1 MTVQR
6 TEDFRPD
13 RESGKHNDLA
23 EEIDGILG
31 WFFFAEAQFQEGGGG
46 LVGLRKVMEVIGILG
61 GHMMATS

>member
-31 WFFFAEAQFQEGGGG
+31 WFFFAEAQFQEGGGLG
-46 LVGLRKVMEVIGILG
+46 GLRKVMEVIGILG

>member
-31 WFFFAEAQFQEGGGG
+31 WFFFAEAQFQEGGGW
-46 LVGLRKVMEVIGILG
+46 LG
-61 GHMMATS
+61 

>member
-46 LVGLRKVMEVIGILG
+46 GWLG
-61 GHMMATS
+61 